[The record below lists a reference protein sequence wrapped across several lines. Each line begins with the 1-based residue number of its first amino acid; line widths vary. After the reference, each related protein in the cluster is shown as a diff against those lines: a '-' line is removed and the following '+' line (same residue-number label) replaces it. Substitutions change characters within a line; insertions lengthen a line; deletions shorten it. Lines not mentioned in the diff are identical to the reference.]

1 MTSSVHS
8 LPSFSDLA
16 TSNTTGF
23 NFSIGDDSDFEFEGT
38 GKPAF
43 GFMSKTEVKVA
54 GQVAVDVAGPSEK
67 PDQVDVG
74 AAGPS
79 EGQEAAVGYQVE
91 IFKER
96 AKGFR

>member
-16 TSNTTGF
+16 ASNTTGF
-23 NFSIGDDSDFEFEGT
+23 IGDDSDLEFEGA
-38 GKPAF
+38 GEPVF
-43 GFMSKTEVKVA
+43 GSESKTEEKVS
-54 GQVAVDVAGPSEK
+54 GQVAVDVAGPSEN
-67 PDQVDVG
+67 PGQVDVG